1 MGFDLGA
8 LGVAIASVLVVGLL
22 LGAGIPLVYALAI
35 RSIESQ
41 RAGSN
46 VIAGLLLSLCALL
59 AIAGIVVIVFGK
71 QLFDI

>member
-8 LGVAIASVLVVGLL
+8 LAVAIGSVLIVGLL

-35 RSIESQ
+35 RSLESR

-46 VIAGLLLSLCALL
+46 VLAGVLLSLCGLL
-59 AIAGIVVIVFGK
+59 AVAGIVVIVFGK
-71 QLFDI
+71 QLFGI